1 MKVLFFCLKFN
12 LKMKFTM
19 YLSLKNSIVTM
30 VLCLTF
36 SFVDA
41 QQNVSNSQCR
51 YSKTAEGFLMV
62 LREGDNVISSIENLV
77 KEQQIPSGNFTGIGF
92 AGEVTFGFF
101 DFSRKKFNPKT
112 FNKVEMGNLTG
123 SVAWSEGKPSLHIHG
138 VATDDKFNAY
148 GGHILAL
155 KVGTGS
161 MEIYVTVNQEKLERK
176 MEQPLG
182 ANVLQLPC
190 VKN

>member
-1 MKVLFFCLKFN
+1 
-12 LKMKFTM
+12 M
-19 YLSLKNSIVTM
+19 YLSIKNRIVTS
-30 VLCLTF
+30 VFCLAI
-36 SFVDA
+36 SFVNA
-41 QQNVSNSQCR
+41 QQNATNSKCR
-51 YSKTAEGFLMV
+51 YSKTAEGFLLV
-62 LREGDNVISSIENLV
+62 LREGDDVIASIEKLV

-101 DFSRKKFNPKT
+101 DFNQKKYNPKT
-112 FNKVEMGNLTG
+112 FNKVEMGSLTG
-123 SVAWSEGKPSLHIHG
+123 SIAWSEGKPSLHIHG
-138 VATDDKFNAY
+138 VATDDQFQAY

>member
-1 MKVLFFCLKFN
+1 
-12 LKMKFTM
+12 M
-19 YLSLKNSIVTM
+19 YLSIKNRITTAVF
-30 VLCLTF
+30 CF
-36 SFVDA
+36 AISFVNA
-41 QQNVSNSQCR
+41 QQNTTNSPCR
-51 YSKTAEGFLMV
+51 YSKTAEGFLLV
-62 LREGDNVISSIENLV
+62 LREGDDVIASIENLA

-101 DFSRKKFNPKT
+101 DFNQKKYNPKT
-112 FNKVEMGNLTG
+112 FNKVEMGSLTG
-123 SVAWSEGKPSLHIHG
+123 SIAWSEGKPSLHIHG
-138 VATDDKFNAY
+138 VATDDQFQAY

-161 MEIYVTVNQEKLERK
+161 MEIYVSVNQEKLERK

>member
-1 MKVLFFCLKFN
+1 
-12 LKMKFTM
+12 M
-19 YLSLKNSIVTM
+19 YLSIKNNIVTT

-36 SFVDA
+36 SFVNA
-41 QQNVSNSQCR
+41 QQNETNSQCR
-51 YSKTAEGFLMV
+51 YSRTTSGFLMV
-62 LREGDNVISSIENLV
+62 LREGDNVIASIENLV

-101 DFSRKKFNPKT
+101 DFNLKKFNPKT
-112 FNKVEMGNLTG
+112 FNKVEMGSLTG
-123 SVAWSEGKPSLHIHG
+123 SVAWSEGRPSLHIHG

-161 MEIYVTVNQEKLERK
+161 MEIYIIVNQEKLERK

-182 ANVLQLPC
+182 ANVLQLAC